1 MRAMRAG
8 RVELRTAGAAI
19 AALLVLIVVLSPVLL
34 GGETP
39 SSFELL
45 VLALGVLGLGLLL
58 RWRGTAHAR
67 TLGSAL
73 VMLGVVSLAI
83 VVGLIWLLLE
93 GWGRPY

>member
-8 RVELRTAGAAI
+8 WDGLRTAGAAI
-19 AALLVLIVVLSPVLL
+19 AALLVLFVVLSPMLL
-34 GGETP
+34 RGETP
-39 SSFELL
+39 SSLELL

-58 RWRGTAHAR
+58 RWKGTARTR
-67 TLGSAL
+67 TLGSVL
-73 VMLGVVSLAI
+73 VMLGAVSLAI